1 MNSKVEILTG
11 VRPTAGL
18 TVANYLGAI
27 KPIIE
32 FQEKGLRPFLFV
44 ADIHA
49 LTDTEPAKAKKYVFD
64 LVADYI
70 ALGIDPDKT
79 VIYKQSD
86 IAGQISFLT
95 AILAR
100 HISVA
105 ELLRVPTLKDKLK
118 SGARPET
125 ANALLFLYPVMMAA
139 DILIQQAKKVPV
151 GEDQSAH
158 LEAARELARR
168 FNKKYGNV
176 FILPSALEVKSLR
189 ILSLRG
195 KGKMSKTSPAG
206 ALFLTEDLKSASD
219 KIKKSETAFEGKMTE
234 KLKSHIILAR
244 GLAKN
249 EKDKKEIDL
258 IIEKH
263 KKGEAVMGEF
273 KKVFTRIVLE
283 FLKDFQGKRKKIIE
297 NPEYISLVLEKGKKI
312 AEANAN
318 KTMALVEKAL
328 FD

>member
-1 MNSKVEILTG
+1 M
-11 VRPTAGL
+11 
-18 TVANYLGAI
+18 
-27 KPIIE
+27 
-32 FQEKGLRPFLFV
+32 
-44 ADIHA
+44 
-49 LTDTEPAKAKKYVFD
+49 
-64 LVADYI
+64 
-70 ALGIDPDKT
+70 
-79 VIYKQSD
+79 
-86 IAGQISFLT
+86 T

-244 GLAKN
+244 GLAKS
-249 EKDKKEIDL
+249 EKDKKEIDS
-258 IIEKH
+258 IIERH